1 MTQRSLLVVVLAA
14 GKGTRMK
21 SRLPKI
27 LHSVAGRS
35 LLGHVLA
42 LTQRLDAARLAV
54 VIGPEMA
61 DVRAE
66 ALALAPTAQ
75 VFVQEHQRGT
85 ADAVLA
91 ARDLI
96 AAHDGDVL
104 VLFADTPLLEPE
116 TLLAMR
122 ARLSAGDFAVVLGFR
137 LPEPG
142 GYGRLLTDDAN
153 ELLAIR
159 EAADASPA
167 EQAVTLCNSGVI
179 AFRSDGLMG
188 VLDDIGTD
196 NAKGEYYLTDAIG
209 LARGTGRRASVI
221 ECPQSEVL
229 GINSR
234 SELAE
239 AEAIFQARARAR
251 ALADGVTM
259 IAPETVYLSHDTEL
273 ARDVV
278 IEPHVV
284 FGPGVRVAEGARI
297 NAYCHMQHAR
307 IGPGAIVG
315 PFARLRPGA
324 DIGADARIGNFVEV
338 KNAHIETGA
347 KANHLSYIGDAR
359 VGERANI
366 GAGTIFCNY
375 DGFFKHHTDVGNGVF
390 IGSNSSLVAPVKIGD
405 GAYIGSGTVV
415 TKDVSANALALAR
428 APQEERPGWGDKFR
442 KMMARRKAKAG

>member
-21 SRLPKI
+21 SRLSKL
-27 LHSVAGRS
+27 LHCVAGRS

-54 VIGPEMA
+54 VIGPDMA
-61 DVRAE
+61 NVRAE
-66 ALALAPTAQ
+66 ALAIAPTAQ
-75 VFVQEHQRGT
+75 VFVQDHQRGT

-91 ARDLI
+91 ARDVI
-96 AAHDGDVL
+96 ATHDGDVL
-104 VLFADTPLLEPE
+104 VLYADTPLIEPE
-116 TLLAMR
+116 TLQAMR
-122 ARLSAGDFAVVLGFR
+122 GRLSAGDFAVVLGFQA
-137 LPEPG
+137 PEPG
-142 GYGRLLTDDAN
+142 SYGRLLTDGNDG
-153 ELLAIR
+153 LLAIR

-167 EQAVTLCNSGVI
+167 EQAVTLCNSGVM
-179 AFRSDGLMG
+179 AFRSDGLLD
-188 VLDDIGTD
+188 VLDAIGTD
-196 NAKGEYYLTDAIG
+196 NAKSEYYLTDSIG
-209 LARGTGRRASVI
+209 LARGNGHSASVI

-234 SELAE
+234 AELAE

-259 IAPETVYLSHDTEL
+259 IAPETVYFSHDTEL
-273 ARDVV
+273 AQDVV

-297 NAYCHMQHAR
+297 NAYCHMQQAK

-315 PFARLRPGA
+315 PFSRLRPGA
-324 DIGADARIGNFVEV
+324 DIGPDARVGNFVEV
-338 KNAHIETGA
+338 KNAKLETGA

-390 IGSNSSLVAPVKIGD
+390 IGSNSSLVAPVKLGD
-405 GAYIGSGTVV
+405 GAYIGTGTVV
-415 TKDVSANALALAR
+415 TKDVSADALALAR
-428 APQEERPGWGDKFR
+428 VPQEERPGWGDKFR